1 RKNEM
6 ISCDICDVEFEH
18 RLELV
23 EHQSSLSHQ
32 IRVGISVQKGAKR
45 ECPVCNYSCADLSE
59 YSKHVDGDSHL
70 TKLRALRSR
79 RIAMVDSNIP
89 CMPFKRNSRFDS
101 PAYFPPNMQQPPPPL
116 PPSLHWPPPPIQP
129 IQQVQPSHFNSF
141 RPSLHNTRLAP
152 NHRNGDGPSTTSIH
166 SHQQHHQQNGPSNR
180 KSIYSKDNRKTGQLN
195 NRKGASPKGKKE
207 EVKKKKGGVISKV
220 LSSAAIVKKKKEIVT
235 TPKVTSMEN
244 KNKRYESLA
253 LKGAGMVMASNK
265 SRTQVMMMERQVKYS
280 LVERRAIEDTRGNG
294 TLSSIPSITAPP
306 PIPFSPPPNLNQ
318 LNHLNPRPS
327 FSSPNVSLAP
337 SSISDSTYAF
347 CHPVHSTPHQLH
359 ASNWPEF
366 VRGMNA
372 LDGDTPS
379 TSTIFPSNNTQS
391 ESYVINGKGMNTI
404 KIKEELKD
412 DDEEM
417 SIIPLNRPIK
427 VEPSTSD
434 QSSSADYRK
443 ILENK
448 NKFEKEKE
456 EHNRKLS
463 LLSARREESRRRF
476 DEEMRQID
484 EEERIENEKMSVLAS
499 AHTAFQT
506 GLRKLMESHGL

>member
-1 RKNEM
+1 M

-32 IRVGISVQKGAKR
+32 IRVGIGLQKGAKR

-59 YSKHVDGDSHL
+59 YSKHVDSDSHL

-89 CMPFKRNSRFDS
+89 CMPFRRNSRFDS
-101 PAYFPPNMQQPPPPL
+101 PAFFPANMQQPPPP
-116 PPSLHWPPPPIQP
+116 PPLHWPPPPIQP

-141 RPSLHNTRLAP
+141 RPSIHNMRPPP
-152 NHRNGDGPSTTSIH
+152 NQRNGEGPSNTPIQP
-166 SHQQHHQQNGPSNR
+166 HQQHHQQPGPSNR
-180 KSIYSKDNRKTGQLN
+180 KSMYSKDNRKTGQSN

-207 EVKKKKGGVISKV
+207 DVKKKKGGVISKV
-220 LSSAAIVKKKKEIVT
+220 LSSAAIIKKKKEIVT

-280 LVERRAIEDTRGNG
+280 LVERRTIEDKRGNG
-294 TLSSIPSITAPP
+294 SLSSIPSITAPP
-306 PIPFSPPPNLNQ
+306 PIPFSPPPNLN
-318 LNHLNPRPS
+318 NLNPRPS
-327 FSSPNVSLAP
+327 SSSHNISFTP
-337 SSISDSTYAF
+337 SSISDATYAF

-359 ASNWPEF
+359 DSNWPEF

-372 LDGDTPS
+372 LDDTPS
-379 TSTIFPSNNTQS
+379 TSIIYPSNNTQS
-391 ESYVINGKGMNTI
+391 ESYVISGKGMNTI

-412 DDEEM
+412 DEDEI
-417 SIIPLNRPIK
+417 SIIAFNRPMK
-427 VEPSTSD
+427 EEPSTVD
-434 QSSSADYRK
+434 QSSSADYKK

-448 NKFEKEKE
+448 NKFEKDKE

-463 LLSARREESRRRF
+463 LLSARRVESRRRF

-484 EEERIENEKMSVLAS
+484 EEERIEREKMSVE
-499 AHTAFQT
+499 QWKE
-506 GLRKLMESHGL
+506 G